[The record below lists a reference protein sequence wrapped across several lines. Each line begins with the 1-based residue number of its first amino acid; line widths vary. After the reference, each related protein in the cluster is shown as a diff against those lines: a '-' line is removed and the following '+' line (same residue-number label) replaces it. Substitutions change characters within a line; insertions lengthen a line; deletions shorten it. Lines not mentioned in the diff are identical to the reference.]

1 MQWFIVCMRARKIK
15 NLQYLTNECVY
26 LLWFNFFFGF
36 NFLLCFK
43 FIMIHNYYMAMSQED

>member
-43 FIMIHNYYMAMSQED
+43 VIIIHNYYMAMSQED